1 MRTKLLLL
9 ALCAL
14 FLTGCQESGGEV
26 SSVLSLPPKPAPQP
40 KTAQEL
46 LEEQPIDDT
55 HDAFLV
61 DTGGR
66 MGTLLV
72 TTELGNERGEFEVSM
87 SLSVWDP
94 ADMSQPLQTEGWG
107 TLCFGVH
114 EVLDVNF
121 DGYSDFTYLY
131 ARGIQAEM
139 YHCMR
144 WDEEQGLF
152 VEEPEYA
159 NISSPWVKPETQTIE
174 GWNRESGA
182 GDGVSTIHQWVDG
195 ELVCV
200 RRIEL
205 FAKDFRDYDSPFVL
219 TVWDRTDGELTEVFR
234 EEYPL
239 DPGEYFEARMKWE
252 DINYHGEAE

>member
-1 MRTKLLLL
+1 MKRGLLLL

-14 FLTGCQESGGEV
+14 LLAGCQRDGEDDV
-26 SSVLSLPPKPAPQP
+26 PAAASLPPDPTP

-46 LEEQPIDDT
+46 LEEQPVDDT

-66 MGTLLV
+66 IGTLLV
-72 TTELGNERGEFEVSM
+72 TAELGTKQGEFELPI

-94 ADMSQPLQTEGWG
+94 ADMSRPLQIEGWG

-121 DGYSDFTYLY
+121 DGYQDFVYLF
-131 ARGIQAEM
+131 ARGVQAEG
-139 YHCMR
+139 YRCMR
-144 WDEEQGLF
+144 WDEERGLF

-159 NISSPWVKPETQTIE
+159 NISSPWVHPETQTIP
-174 GWNRESGA
+174 GWNRESAA

-200 RRIEL
+200 RRIEVYRIDGWDGP
-205 FAKDFRDYDSPFVL
+205 FAL
-219 TVWDRTDGELTEVFR
+219 TVQDRIDGELTEVFHT
-234 EEYPL
+234 EFPAGS
-239 DPGEYFEARMKWE
+239 DGYFNERSKWE
-252 DINYHGEAE
+252 DLDYHGETNQSS